1 MSATSYRKDIDGL
14 RALAILPV
22 VFYHLG
28 MSLFPGGFIGVD
40 IFFVISGY
48 LITSIITKEIEEKQF
63 SFINFYEKRAR
74 RLMPALFAVL
84 LFVIFAS
91 PFFLAPDNYK
101 FLPIEIAG
109 VLLFCSNV
117 VSWMKSG
124 YFSPDASERP
134 LLHTWSLGIE
144 EQFYLFLP
152 VFLLI
157 SIYLFKKKYGLFIL
171 CLTVCSFLGSAF
183 YTSKDPASSFY
194 LLPTRFWEL
203 AIGSLC
209 AIYINFA
216 PKNNIIREIL
226 AGIGLILI
234 IASSMLFNK
243 DLIFPG
249 YIAVIPVVGAA
260 LLLISAQETLVGK
273 FLSNKLFVFFG
284 LISYSL
290 YLWHW
295 PLIVFSKDTYLV
307 DFQLNSLAIFLLSVL
322 LAWLSYKFIE
332 TPFRSKSKFNR
343 NKIFFLTIFGG
354 VLISILAVITHYLA
368 LHWENRL
375 GSVATKLLASQND
388 YSPKRNQCH
397 FDGGV
402 PDTSKYCI
410 LGSSKNNP
418 STFVWG
424 DSHGTE
430 IAFAL
435 SKYQSVYGV
444 TYSSCSPGINYEY
457 NYRPKCP
464 DHNKAVL
471 DFVLNNESI
480 KNVVIA
486 SRYDNKKGNDLVK
499 YKQNISLVL
508 DQLHSSGKN
517 VIILNEIP
525 TPKFDVPK
533 QLAKTKNL
541 AEKFTYSAETFDQLN
556 VKPYVNV
563 VRYEQIL
570 CESNKCPLYINGGAL
585 LFDNQHITVN
595 ASNLVAKYI
604 YENHLKEN

>member
-1 MSATSYRKDIDGL
+1 MSGISYRTEIDGL

-28 MSLFPGGFIGVD
+28 FSFFSGGFIGVD

-48 LITSIITKEIEEKQF
+48 LITSIITKEMQDNQF

-74 RLMPALFAVL
+74 RLMPALFAVM
-84 LFVIFAS
+84 LFVLFAS

-134 LLHTWSLGIE
+134 LLHMWSLGIE

-152 VFLLI
+152 IFILI
-157 SIYLFKKKYGLFIL
+157 SILLFKKKYGLLIL
-171 CLTVCSFLGSAF
+171 SLTIISFAASAF
-183 YTSKDPASSFY
+183 YTIKEPASSFY

-203 AIGSLC
+203 AVGSLC
-209 AIYINFA
+209 AIYINLA
-216 PKNNIIREIL
+216 PKNNKIREIL
-226 AGIGLILI
+226 AFLGLILI
-234 IASSMLFNK
+234 VGSAIFFNK
-243 DLIFPG
+243 ELVFPG
-249 YIAVIPVVGAA
+249 YIAIIPVIGSA
-260 LLLISAQETLVGK
+260 LIIIVAERTLVGK

-295 PLIVFSKDTYLV
+295 PLIVFSKDTYLI
-307 DFQLNSLAIFLLSVL
+307 DLNLSGSQLFLISILF
-322 LAWLSYKFIE
+322 AWLSYKFIE
-332 TPFRSKSKFNR
+332 TPFRNRKKFPR
-343 NKIFFLTIFGG
+343 NKIFSLTLLGYI
-354 VLISILAVITHYLA
+354 VISILAAITYYLSS
-368 LHWENRL
+368 HWQNRL
-375 GSVATKLLASQND
+375 GQEATKLLASQYD
-388 YSPKRNQCH
+388 YSPKRKQCH

-402 PDTSKYCI
+402 PSSSNYCI
-410 LGSSKNNP
+410 LGSSDQPN
-418 STFVWG
+418 TFVWG

-435 SKYQSVYGV
+435 SKYLPVYGV

-464 DHNKAVL
+464 DHNKVVL
-471 DFVLNNESI
+471 DFILNNNNV
-480 KNVVIA
+480 KNVIIA
-486 SRYDNKKGNDLVK
+486 SRYDNKKGDDLIE
-499 YKQNISLVL
+499 YKENINLIL
-508 DQLHSSGKN
+508 KELKTNGKN
-517 VIILNEIP
+517 VIILNEVP

-533 QLAKTKNL
+533 HLAKTKNL
-541 AEKFTYSAETFDQLN
+541 SEKFSYNGESFNNLSIGPD
-556 VKPYVNV
+556 VNI
-563 VRYEQIL
+563 VRYENIL
-570 CESNKCPLYINGGAL
+570 CIKNNCPLYINGGSL
-585 LFDNQHITVN
+585 LFDNQHITVK
-595 ASNLVAKYI
+595 AADLVAKYI
-604 YENHLKEN
+604 YITHLK